1 MRRRALLVAALTLGG
16 CGALSPT
23 PYVARR
29 TWPLL
34 VRRPSAAAAPASAS
48 VLLVRS
54 MNPAPG
60 LDVRGLLTL
69 SADGSISADY
79 YEEWAVS
86 PADPIEGDL
95 RRWLAESGLFAAVL
109 APGSQINAGLV
120 LESELDA
127 LWFDRRSGRVRV
139 TIAVVLSATETA
151 DGRVLLQRSFT
162 AEVAPTAADP
172 GAIVAATR
180 QAVAQVLEAIEAAVA
195 PFARAARPG
204 GQAPRASH
212 R

>member
-1 MRRRALLVAALTLGG
+1 MRRRALLMAALTLGG

-34 VRRPSAAAAPASAS
+34 VRRPSAAAAPASAG
-48 VLLVRS
+48 VLLVRT

-86 PADPIEGDL
+86 PADAIEDDL
-95 RRWLAESGLFAAVL
+95 RRWLADSGLFAAVL
-109 APGSQINAGLV
+109 APGSQIDAGLV
-120 LESELDA
+120 LESGLDA
-127 LWFDRRSGRVRV
+127 FWFDRRNGKVRA
-139 TIAVVLSATETA
+139 TITVVLSAARTGDA
-151 DGRVLLQRSFT
+151 RVLLQRSFT
-162 AEVAPTAADP
+162 AEVTPRSADP
-172 GAIVAATR
+172 GAIVAASG
-180 QAVAQVLEAIEAAVA
+180 QALAEVLAAIEGAVA
-195 PFARAARPG
+195 PYARAARPG